1 MFGRSLQGLARC
13 IYIYTR
19 VEILEFS
26 CRQPPVCRGAA
37 PITLSAHSSTYPPVS
52 CPRYFS
58 SSFRRRRDTWERCA
72 HRRLHLCTHGYV
84 FATRP
89 RISVEDRHTDISL
102 SLSFFFSRARSFRND
117 RINRSNRCFVSL
129 RNGCRDKRS
138 RAPLSSSIDSR
149 TPFHIFLFDGEC
161 DRIDKRCNN
170 QSSSPRAF
178 FV

>member
-1 MFGRSLQGLARC
+1 M
-13 IYIYTR
+13 
-19 VEILEFS
+19 EILEFS

-72 HRRLHLCTHGYV
+72 PRAHRRLHLCTHGYV

-89 RISVEDRHTDISL
+89 RIPVEDRHTDISL
-102 SLSFFFSRARSFRND
+102 SFSLSLFLFSRARSFRND

-149 TPFHIFLFDGEC
+149 TLFHIFLFDGEC
-161 DRIDKRCNN
+161 DRTDKRCNN
-170 QSSSPRAF
+170 QSSPARAF
-178 FV
+178 FVENTFYIFLK